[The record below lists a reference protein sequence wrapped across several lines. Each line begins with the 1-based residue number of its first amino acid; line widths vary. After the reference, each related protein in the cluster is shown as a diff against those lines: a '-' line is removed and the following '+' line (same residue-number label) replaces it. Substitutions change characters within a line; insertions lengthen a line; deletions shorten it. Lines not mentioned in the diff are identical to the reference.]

1 MCRLE
6 PHWPTWLLLI
16 VAVFTQVVRWLG
28 ETFKSRMTP
37 SSNRKSL
44 LSHCSLQSTLP
55 TGSHKPDLD
64 LLHRSRGKLDQRAN
78 TASIILM
85 DQVSLLGRKKFHQ
98 SAQRLS
104 PAGGAGGWEGRER
117 SGVQLWGTTNWRK
130 GCSQKQR
137 KGKKSLKAKMV
148 QVHK

>member
-1 MCRLE
+1 M
-6 PHWPTWLLLI
+6 
-16 VAVFTQVVRWLG
+16 
-28 ETFKSRMTP
+28 P
-37 SSNRKSL
+37 SSNSKNL

-64 LLHRSRGKLDQRAN
+64 LVHGSRGRLDQQAS

-85 DQVSLLGRKKFHQ
+85 DPVSLLGRKKFHQ

-104 PAGGAGGWEGRER
+104 SAGGAGGWEGREVW
-117 SGVQLWGTTNWRK
+117 STTVGDHQVEEGVLTKAKK
-130 GCSQKQR
+130 GE
-137 KGKKSLKAKMV
+137 KSLKAKMV